1 MPLQKQFGA
10 KIEAYISTML
20 KWSWSSNESYEPS
33 TEDALLVLG
42 HDGAPSGELPGG
54 SYAVLRHRI
63 QASLVKQK
71 DGRLEGGEWI
81 GSEGERGIAW
91 VQGLPAKAG
100 LDGDERLRLG
110 ASEAFS
116 AALRR
121 KPARVVMLCDQIPSE
136 RIPLL
141 LEGIWNSAYRFEPY
155 KSKKTGAIPEL
166 VFCGKADSTI
176 LVRTLLEAAA
186 QVLMGI
192 DLARDLVNEP
202 GSVLV
207 PKEYLARIEATFKAT
222 GIKVKVKTRAQL
234 EKEGYQG
241 IVTVGKGSSNEPM
254 LVTLEYRPKN
264 PVSGRHLALVGKGI
278 TFDTGGISLKP
289 GDKMWEMKCD
299 MAGSAAVVGA
309 LLALNRMQVP
319 LEITGI
325 LCLAENRPG
334 NGSVLPGDIFTARN
348 GKTVMVDNTDAE
360 GRLVL
365 TDGLYEAG
373 VVGATHVIDLATLT
387 GSIVRALGPS
397 IAGIFANQD
406 ALAQLLKDCGRK
418 TGEKYWQMPLDA
430 EYRERLDDSTADMKN
445 IGGADA
451 GSITAALFLKEFL
464 PENVEWAH
472 IDIAGPAFLT
482 KSWKYFR
489 EGGTGFG
496 VSTLV
501 ECATRL
507 AAS

>member
-1 MPLQKQFGA
+1 MRSDSFGTDSFA
-10 KIEAYISTML
+10 A
-20 KWSWSSNESYEPS
+20 
-33 TEDALLVLG
+33 G
-42 HDGAPSGELPGG
+42 
-54 SYAVLRHRI
+54 RH
-63 QASLVKQK
+63 
-71 DGRLEGGEWI
+71 LEF
-81 GSEGERGIAW
+81 RH
-91 VQGLPAKAG
+91 
-100 LDGDERLRLG
+100 
-110 ASEAFS
+110 
-116 AALRR
+116 
-121 KPARVVMLCDQIPSE
+121 
-136 RIPLL
+136 
-141 LEGIWNSAYRFEPY
+141 RFEPY
-155 KSKKTGAIPEL
+155 KSKKVAAILEI
-166 VFCGKADSTI
+166 VFCGKADSAI
-176 LVRTLLEAAA
+176 FVRTLLDAAT
-186 QVLMGI
+186 QVLKGI

-264 PVSGRHLALVGKGI
+264 PVTGRHLALVGKGI

-309 LLALNRMQVP
+309 LLALEQMQVP

-373 VVGATHVIDLATLT
+373 VAGATHVID
-387 GSIVRALGPS
+387 RP
-397 IAGIFANQD
+397 
-406 ALAQLLKDCGRK
+406 
-418 TGEKYWQMPLDA
+418 P
-430 EYRERLDDSTADMKN
+430 
-445 IGGADA
+445 
-451 GSITAALFLKEFL
+451 
-464 PENVEWAH
+464 
-472 IDIAGPAFLT
+472 
-482 KSWKYFR
+482 
-489 EGGTGFG
+489 
-496 VSTLV
+496 
-501 ECATRL
+501 
-507 AAS
+507 

>member
-1 MPLQKQFGA
+1 
-10 KIEAYISTML
+10 ML
-20 KWSWSSNESYEPS
+20 NWSWSSNESFEPS

-42 HDGAPSGELPGG
+42 QDGATSGELPGG

-63 QASLVKQK
+63 QASLAKQK

-81 GSEGERGIAW
+81 DSEGERGRAW
-91 VQGLPAKAG
+91 VQCLPSKLG
-100 LDGDERLRLG
+100 LDGDECLRLG
-110 ASEAFS
+110 ASEAFA

-121 KPARVVMLCDQIPSE
+121 KPSRIVLLCDQIPSE

-155 KSKKTGAIPEL
+155 KSKKAAAIPEI
-166 VFCGKADSTI
+166 VFCGKADSAI
-176 LVRTLLEAAA
+176 FVRTLLDAAT
-186 QVLMGI
+186 QVLKGI

-264 PVSGRHLALVGKGI
+264 PVTGRHLALVGKGI

-309 LLALNRMQVP
+309 LLALEQMQVP

-406 ALAQLLKDCGRK
+406 TLALLLKECGRK
-418 TGEKYWQMPLDA
+418 TGEKYWQMPMDA

-501 ECATRL
+501 ECAKRL

>member
-1 MPLQKQFGA
+1 
-10 KIEAYISTML
+10 ML
-20 KWSWSSNESYEPS
+20 NWSLTSNESLELS
-33 TEDALLVLG
+33 IEDALLVLG
-42 HDGAPSGELPGG
+42 QEGTPSGELPGG

-63 QASLVKQK
+63 VASLAKQK

-81 GSEGERGIAW
+81 ESEGERGRAW
-91 VQGLPAKAG
+91 VQGVSAKPG
-100 LDGDERLRLG
+100 LDGDECLRIA
-110 ASEAFS
+110 ASEAF
-116 AALRR
+116 AAAMKR
-121 KPARVVMLCDQIPSE
+121 KPARIVVLCDQMPAE
-136 RIPLL
+136 RTALL
-141 LEGIWNSAYRFEPY
+141 LEGIWNSNYRFDLY
-155 KSKKTGAIPEL
+155 KSKKATAVPEV
-166 VFCGKADSTI
+166 VFCGKADTAV
-176 LVRTLLEAAA
+176 LARTKLEAAA
-186 QVLMGI
+186 QVLAGI
-192 DLARDLVNEP
+192 DLARNLVNEP
-202 GSVLV
+202 GSVLT
-207 PKEYLARIEATFKAT
+207 PKEYLARIEAAFKAT

-241 IVTVGKGSSNEPM
+241 IVTVGKGSHNEPM

-264 PVSGRHLALVGKGI
+264 PVAGRHLALVGKGI

-299 MAGSAAVVGA
+299 MAGSAVVVGA
-309 LLALNRMQVP
+309 LLALNQLQVP
-319 LEITGI
+319 LAITGI

-334 NGSVLPGDIFTARN
+334 EGSVLPGDIFTARN

-397 IAGIFANQD
+397 IAGIFANND
-406 ALAQLLKDCGRK
+406 ALAQLLKNCGSK
-418 TGEKYWQMPLDA
+418 AGEKFWQMPMDA

-464 PENVEWAH
+464 PDNVEWAH
-472 IDIAGPAFLT
+472 IDIAGPAFIT

-496 VSTLV
+496 VPTLV
-501 ECATRL
+501 ECAKRL